1 MQPIGRLCPVA
12 RLPRRRMIVGMRSME
27 SSKPTAVVTGA
38 SRGIG
43 LGVAEHLHRRGYQV
57 LTCSRQAVS
66 DRADGWT
73 HLAVDLADPDGLQ
86 QLLDHPMTAAAS
98 VLVNNVGQIQAVG
111 GLAAEEPDSVRGT
124 FDTNFFGPL
133 ETCRRVAPHMAD
145 AGGGSIINIASIYGP
160 VSPAPMVLS
169 YAASKAAL
177 GAITSSLAL
186 ELGPQG
192 IRVNAIAPGNIDT
205 DMTRGGGEEYVGA
218 VIDRTPIGRLGTTE
232 EIAHAAGFLID
243 ASFVT
248 GHLLVVDGGISLV
261 GG

>member
-1 MQPIGRLCPVA
+1 MSGSLTSDRTGELGDVVERQLV
-12 RLPRRRMIVGMRSME
+12 
-27 SSKPTAVVTGA
+27 AVVTGA

-43 LGVAEHLHRRGYQV
+43 LGVAERFHQQGYQV
-57 LTCSRQAVS
+57 LTCSREAVP
-66 DRADGWT
+66 DRSEGWT
-73 HLAVDLADPDGLQ
+73 HLAADLGQPDGLE
-86 QLLDHPMTAAAS
+86 QLLDHPMTAKAS
-98 VLVNNVGQIQAVG
+98 VLVNNVGQIRAVG
-111 GLAAEEPDSVRGT
+111 GLAAEDGDAVRAT

-133 ETCRRVAPHMAD
+133 ETCRRVAPSMAD

-186 ELGPQG
+186 ELGPHG

-205 DMTRGGGEEYVGA
+205 DMTRGGGEEYVGQ
-218 VIDRTPIGRLGTTE
+218 VIGRTPIGRLGTTA
-232 EIAHAAGFLID
+232 EIAHAASFLVD

>member
-1 MQPIGRLCPVA
+1 
-12 RLPRRRMIVGMRSME
+12 ME
-27 SSKPTAVVTGA
+27 AAQPTAVVTGA

-43 LGVAEHLHRRGYQV
+43 LGIAQHFHQQGYRV
-57 LTCSRQAVS
+57 LTCSRQAMV
-66 DRADGWT
+66 DRGEGWT
-73 HLAVDLADPDGLQ
+73 HLAVDLGQPDGLD

-98 VLVNNVGQIQAVG
+98 VLVNNIGQIQAVG
-111 GLAAEEPDSVRGT
+111 GLAAEEPESVRGT

-133 ETCRRVAPHMAD
+133 EACRKVAPVMAD

-177 GAITSSLAL
+177 AAVTSSLAL
-186 ELGPQG
+186 ELGPKG

-232 EIAHAAGFLID
+232 EIAHAVSFLVD